1 VTAHQISALC
11 EACRYDWPSMKRLLA
26 WYLAPCESRPR
37 EEQSLVRFSI
47 ESWAAAVALMPLA
60 VWLYAA
66 DGLWGAIVGLG
77 LLVGLGLPLNLLL
90 RQGMALSTHSN
101 WSAAVATFVIVL
113 TALTERPVDPAAAA
127 FLVVV
132 PVLLMLVQGR
142 RAALVWAGVE
152 SAMLLV
158 LASAWR
164 FDWQPDWLPTA
175 GAPVHLLRLVTL
187 LLTLV
192 GYAGLFEDAR
202 RRALAAERA
211 STEAKSRFL
220 ATMSHELRTPMNGL
234 LGLTEVLL
242 NSPLDP
248 AQREHLGLLQKSGL
262 SMLSLLNDLLDV
274 SKIDA
279 GKLVLEKVDFDL
291 RELLQELQA
300 LHGVVGRERG
310 TTLTLDMEDAVP
322 RVVRGDPLRLRQ
334 VLGNLLSNAL
344 KFTDKGQ
351 VQLRCLVDDVTI
363 ETIRLR
369 FEVKD
374 TGVGISSDVLPR
386 LFAPFQQADAST
398 TRRFGGTG
406 LGLSLSQQL
415 ALAMGGRLS
424 ATSTEGA
431 GSVFTFLVPFIRARE
446 SAVVRVTQHQ
456 VEQADPLATAPVL
469 IVDDNPIN
477 LRVAQALVERA
488 GYRVSTATS
497 ARDAL
502 TVLQSTP
509 HLAILMDCHMPDVD
523 GLEAT
528 RRIRRLIGPAS
539 RTPVIALTASSLPD
553 EIRAC
558 RDAGMDGFLSKPTSF
573 ASLAYTLERVRRGQP
588 VGGFDAV

>member
-1 VTAHQISALC
+1 
-11 EACRYDWPSMKRLLA
+11 MKRLLA
-26 WYLAPCESRPR
+26 WYLAPFESRSR
-37 EEQSLVRFSI
+37 DEQALIRFSI
-47 ESWAAAVALMPLA
+47 ESWAAAVLSTSFAI
-60 VWLYAA
+60 WLYAA

-77 LLVGLGLPLNLLL
+77 LLIVLGLPLNLLL
-90 RQGMALSTHSN
+90 RRGMALSTHST
-101 WSAAVATFVIVL
+101 WSAAVATFVTVL
-113 TALTERPVDPAAAA
+113 TGLTERPVDPAVAA
-127 FLVVV
+127 FLVVI
-132 PVLLMLVQGR
+132 PVLTMLVQGR
-142 RAALVWAGVE
+142 RAALLWAGVVI
-152 SAMLLV
+152 AMMLV
-158 LASAWR
+158 MASTWS
-164 FDWQPDWLPTA
+164 FDWQPRWLPTA
-175 GAPVHLLRLVTL
+175 GAAVHLLRLVTL
-187 LLTLV
+187 LLSLV
-192 GYAGLFEDAR
+192 GYAGLFDDAR
-202 RRALAAERA
+202 RRALSAERA

-242 NSPLDP
+242 HSPLDP

-262 SMLSLLNDLLDV
+262 SMLALLNDLLDV

-291 RELLQELQA
+291 RELLHELQG
-300 LHGVVGRERG
+300 LHGVVGQERG
-310 TTLTLDMEDAVP
+310 TTLTLDVEDAVP
-322 RVVRGDPLRLRQ
+322 RAVRGDPLRLRQ

-363 ETIRLR
+363 ETVRLR

-374 TGVGISSDVLPR
+374 TGVGISSDVMPR
-386 LFAPFQQADAST
+386 LFTAFQQADAST

-406 LGLSLSQQL
+406 LGLALSQQL

-424 ATSTEGA
+424 ATSTEGV
-431 GSVFTFLVPFIRARE
+431 GSVFTFLVPLVRTRE
-446 SAVVRVTQHQ
+446 SAVVRVTQRL
-456 VEQADPLATAPVL
+456 VERADPLATAPVL

-497 ARDAL
+497 AHDAL

-528 RRIRRLIGPAS
+528 RRIRRLSGAVS

-553 EIRAC
+553 EIQAC
-558 RDAGMDGFLSKPTSF
+558 RNAGMDGFLSKPTSV
-573 ASLAYTLERVRRGQP
+573 ASLAYILERVRRGQP
-588 VGGFDAV
+588 VGGFDAL